1 MLKRLVL
8 RYDPVEDRI
17 VLRLVTEQ
25 SEHWVHLTRRVTT
38 QWRRDLDVVI
48 ERSAQV
54 PERLDPVARTTVAQ
68 AHHQAMAAQAQVR
81 AERRDEA
88 PELAARPVPELVVG
102 VACGQRRDDG
112 RWLIRFA
119 FPQERHCT
127 VALSAESLHGLVEVL
142 DVQMRKAGWQPASS
156 APTTP
161 LPASAANPLH

>member
-8 RYDPVEDRI
+8 RYDAVEDRI

-25 SEHWVHLTRRVTT
+25 AEHWVHLTRRLTT

-54 PERLDPVARTTVAQ
+54 PERLDPVARATVAQ
-68 AHHQAMAAQAQVR
+68 AHHQAMVTQAQVR
-81 AERRDEA
+81 AERRDEVPA
-88 PELAARPVPELVVG
+88 PPARPLPELAIG

-119 FPQERHCT
+119 FPQDRHYT

-142 DVQMRKAGWQPASS
+142 DVQMRKAGWQPASN
-156 APTTP
+156 APTP
-161 LPASAANPLH
+161 PFPASAAHPLH